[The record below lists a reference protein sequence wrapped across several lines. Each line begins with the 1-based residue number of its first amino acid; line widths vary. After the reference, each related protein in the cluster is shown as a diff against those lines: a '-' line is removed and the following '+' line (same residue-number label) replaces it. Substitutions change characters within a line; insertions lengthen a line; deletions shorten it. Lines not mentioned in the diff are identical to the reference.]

1 MTPGECP
8 SSDGH
13 RLTLQVVCCSDCC
26 KQMPW
31 CFLCYEGGKMN
42 KKKLNEAKNLG
53 CTSVNLKAL
62 IKSGAI
68 LYNRASVV

>member
-1 MTPGECP
+1 
-8 SSDGH
+8 
-13 RLTLQVVCCSDCC
+13 
-26 KQMPW
+26 
-31 CFLCYEGGKMN
+31 MN